1 MRYHRLAHYA
11 PTRSCALFL
20 FAVLFV
26 GTAFAN
32 YTFQK
37 EANHVYL
44 CTFNVFRLGDIE
56 PEYDRLDED
65 DGEPH
70 VVPDR
75 IKNLARVLAS
85 ADFDLIV
92 LQEVTEG
99 DKGQWALSD
108 LVEELNTIHQRHY
121 QFLLSGGI
129 GMGLMPEAMA
139 FIYDPNKIKP
149 QPVSGTVFTANIPI
163 SGRDLVKTK
172 WIAGNF
178 DFTLVS
184 AHLAW
189 GNHPDRKEGDE
200 KLRDILEHPSS
211 YSDDPDIVILGD
223 TNRFGDGAEFWPGF
237 AYHPSNFLAPNLACF
252 DPQFN
257 QRKEVKAAHL
267 QGTSF
272 AGMNPQFLSTTV
284 AANTF
289 VYDVFLLTSD
299 VDEELPGSANTL
311 VYGQDWGIVHFDE
324 PGGFGHQSGAE
335 ALNSNDLKSAYSD
348 HRPLWMRFRTDLN
361 HADGSSAA
369 PATITYVAT
378 AFGKK
383 FHLPGCKSIA
393 NSTVATTWTS
403 RAEALTTHGPCSV
416 CKP

>member
-1 MRYHRLAHYA
+1 MRFHRLAFFMC
-11 PTRSCALFL
+11 TRRCALILFGAL
-20 FAVLFV
+20 FAS
-26 GTAFAN
+26 TAFAN
-32 YTFQK
+32 YTFHK

-56 PEYDRLDED
+56 PEYDRLNED

-70 VVPDR
+70 VIPGR
-75 IKNLARVLAS
+75 IKNLARVIAS

-99 DKGQWALSD
+99 DKGEWALSD
-108 LVEELNTIHQRHY
+108 LVEELNTTHHRHY
-121 QFLLSGGI
+121 RFFLSGGI

-149 QPVSGTVFTANIPI
+149 QTVSGISFTANIPI

-172 WIAGNF
+172 WVAGNF

-237 AYHPSNFLAPNLACF
+237 AYNSSKFLAPNVACF

-257 QRKEVKAAHL
+257 QRKEVKPAHL
-267 QGTSF
+267 QGTPL
-272 AGMNPQFLSTTV
+272 AGMPPQFLSTTV

-299 VDEELPGSANTL
+299 VDEELPGSGNAL

-324 PGGFGHQSGAE
+324 PEGFGHQPGAE
-335 ALNSNDLKSAYSD
+335 AMNSNNLKSAYSD
-348 HRPLWMRFRTDLN
+348 HRPLWMRFRTDLT
-361 HADGSSAA
+361 HADGVAA
-369 PATITYVAT
+369 QPASLTYVAT
-378 AFGKK
+378 ASGRK
-383 FHLPGCKSIA
+383 FHLVGCKSIA
-393 NSTVATTWTS
+393 NSTIATTWTS
-403 RAEALTTHGPCSV
+403 RTEAMTTHGPCGM
-416 CKP
+416 CRP